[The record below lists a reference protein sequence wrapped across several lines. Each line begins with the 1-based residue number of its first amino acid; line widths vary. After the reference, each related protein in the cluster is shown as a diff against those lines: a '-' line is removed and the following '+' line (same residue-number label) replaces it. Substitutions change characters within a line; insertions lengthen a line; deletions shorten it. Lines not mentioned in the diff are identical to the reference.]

1 MYSLFADVILPFA
14 LEKNYTYAVP
24 EEFSAALQPGMRVE
38 VPFRNKTYTGIIA
51 KIHSEKPNGYTAKSI
66 LSLPDHLHIV
76 NKIQLEFWNWMAKYY
91 MCSNGDVMNAALPA
105 PYKLSSETVIV
116 LDENAVIDTQLLED
130 REFIVAEALSIQKE
144 LSLKDIQQILQLK
157 TIQPVIKALIQ
168 KGVAYI
174 KEEMKE
180 TYSAKT
186 EKFVILHSDYNSEE
200 TLGKLFD
207 KLEAFPKQLNVLMVY
222 YQLAAQQQ
230 KIKKSVLIRKA
241 DASSAVLKTMIKN
254 NIFIETDENVS
265 RLQLYGI
272 SDEDEIQLNEEQI
285 AITKKIHNLFEEK
298 QTVLLHGVTGSG
310 KTEVYIEFI
319 KKSVAEGKQVLY
331 LLPEIALTAQIINRL
346 KKRFG
351 SIIGVYHSKF
361 NQSERVEI
369 WQRVLNNEYKIILG
383 ARSALFLPF
392 NKLGLIIVDEEHD
405 YSYKQHEPNPRY
417 HARDAAIYL
426 AHLHKGKTL
435 LGTATPSVE
444 TYFQAVS
451 GKFGLV
457 TMFKRYGNM
466 AMPEIR
472 IVDIKEEEKNKT
484 MQSHLS
490 SQLIGQMQST
500 IKNREQIILFQNRR
514 GYAPYLICEACGWT
528 PRCVNCDVNLVY
540 HKFSDELRCH
550 YCNFKNNTYQACP
563 ACGSTRLIIKGF
575 GTEKIEDE
583 LHYSFPESKI
593 ARLDLDS
600 IKTKHGHEKVIRAFE
615 DGEVDILVG
624 TQMVTKG
631 LDFDNVN
638 LVGILSADQIINFSD
653 FRASERAFQMMTQVS
668 GRAGRKNKKGV
679 VLIQALQTNHPVLK
693 FVIHND
699 YNGFY
704 NKEIAE
710 RREFG
715 YPPFVRLIRLT
726 LKHNKSE
733 MVNRTAQFLATEL
746 RKHFGSNL
754 LGPAIPGIPR
764 IRNKYL
770 SEILIKAD
778 NKKAETDRMKTF
790 LKFEIEKLQMHPT
803 HKRVEII
810 VDVDPM

>member
-1 MYSLFADVILPFA
+1 MDSLFADVILPFA

-24 EEFSAALQPGMRVE
+24 DEFAGVLQPGIRVE

-51 KIHSEKPNGYTAKSI
+51 KLHSIKPQGYSAKTI
-66 LSLPDHLHIV
+66 ISLPDHLHIV
-76 NKIQLEFWNWMAKYY
+76 NKIQLQFWDWMASYY

-105 PYKLSSETVIV
+105 PYKLSSETIIV
-116 LDENAVIDTQLLED
+116 LDENAEIDAQKLDD

-157 TIQPVIKALIQ
+157 TIQPIIKSLIQ
-168 KGVAYI
+168 KGVAYV

-180 TYSAKT
+180 TYSPKT
-186 EKFVILHSDYNSEE
+186 EKFIVLHPDYQSEE
-200 TLGKLFD
+200 TLSELFN
-207 KLEAFPKQLNVLMVY
+207 KLESFPKQLNVLMMY
-222 YQLAAQQQ
+222 YQLAGQGK
-230 KIKKSVLIRKA
+230 KIKKSVLMRKA
-241 DASSAVLKTMIKN
+241 DATPAVLKTMIKN
-254 NIFIETDENVS
+254 EIFIETADTVS

-272 SDEDEIQLNEEQI
+272 SDEDENKLNEEQI
-285 AITKKIHNLFEEK
+285 AVTEQINSLFEEK
-298 QTVLLHGVTGSG
+298 QTVLLKGVTGSG
-310 KTEVYIEFI
+310 KTEIYIEFI
-319 KKSVAEGKQVLY
+319 KKYLQEGKQVLY
-331 LLPEIALTAQIINRL
+331 LLPEIALTAQIISRL

-351 SIIGVYHSKF
+351 SLIGVYHSKF
-361 NQSERVEI
+361 NQNERVEI

-392 NKLGLIIVDEEHD
+392 NQLGLIIVDEEHD

-426 AHLHKGKTL
+426 AYLHNAKTI

-444 TYFQAVS
+444 TYYQAVS

-457 TMFKRYGNM
+457 NMYKRYGDM
-466 AMPEIR
+466 AMPEIQ

-490 SQLIGQMQST
+490 SVLIDQMKAT
-500 IKNREQIILFQNRR
+500 LKNKEQIILFQNRR
-514 GYAPYLICEACGWT
+514 GYAPYLTCEACGWT
-528 PRCVNCDVNLVY
+528 PRCINCDVNLVY

-550 YCNFKNNTYQACP
+550 YCNYKHNAYQACP
-563 ACGSTRLIIKGF
+563 ACASTRIIIKGF

-583 LHYSFPESKI
+583 LQYIFPETKI
-593 ARLDLDS
+593 ARLDLDA
-600 IKTKHGHEKVIRAFE
+600 IKTKHGHEKVIREFE

-679 VLIQALQTNHPVLK
+679 VMIQAIQINHPVLQY
-693 FVIHND
+693 VIQND
-699 YNGFY
+699 YSGFY

-726 LKHNKSE
+726 LKHSKVD
-733 MVNRTAQFLATEL
+733 MVNKTANFLAAEL
-746 RKHFGSNL
+746 KKSFGDKI

-770 SEILIKAD
+770 SEILIKSANRRSD
-778 NKKAETDRMKTF
+778 TERLKKI
-790 LKFEIEKLQMHPT
+790 LKLEIEKLQLHAS
-803 HKRVEII
+803 HKRVEIV